1 VVSYLQVLRDTCPVL
16 LMLEL
21 RIIIFEEKLVCGS
34 AKHNGID
41 KGTLRQVN
49 VADTRGD
56 RLRRTEPIGHWH
68 SGQSGRLI
76 ERPLL

>member
-1 VVSYLQVLRDTCPVL
+1 MVYYLQVLRDTCPGL
-16 LMLEL
+16 LILEL
-21 RIIIFEEKLVCGS
+21 RIITFEVKFICGS

-49 VADTRGD
+49 AADTRGH

-76 ERPLL
+76 ERPLP

>member
-1 VVSYLQVLRDTCPVL
+1 VVYYPQVLRDTCPGL
-16 LMLEL
+16 LILEL
-21 RIIIFEEKLVCGS
+21 HIIIFEEKFVCVS

-49 VADTRGD
+49 AADTRGH

-68 SGQSGRLI
+68 SGQSVRLI
-76 ERPLL
+76 EGPLP